1 MPSSRRRSSSQV
13 QLDIPRSRSGSLHLH
28 GQRCNSLQG
37 MLYKRR
43 SQVHTSAR
51 GGNALLVCAGRQG
64 LWRVRSRVSFLTH
77 LVCVWSSLP
86 FLDELHL
93 SLLHGCFCASPPRFG
108 RSGRV
113 LRADTYGRGKVS
125 IGSFC
130 NAYFCTAVHPF
141 NPHRCCVQLS
151 LVYVQTCREHDD
163 LPFCIRLDTARSR
176 FEVAVVRAENT
187 SCVSY
192 APAGRRVVVCAMSTA
207 VGIDRLRMCLLRAY
221 GCCRGDDSEASAG
234 HPICL
239 LRER

>member
-1 MPSSRRRSSSQV
+1 MHCWFVQV
-13 QLDIPRSRSGSLHLH
+13 G
-28 GQRCNSLQG
+28 
-37 MLYKRR
+37 
-43 SQVHTSAR
+43 R
-51 GGNALLVCAGRQG
+51 GCGVCALG
-64 LWRVRSRVSFLTH
+64 F
-77 LVCVWSSLP
+77 P
-86 FLDELHL
+86 FLRTLCVCGARFL
-93 SLLHGCFCASPPRFG
+93 SLTSYICHCCMAVFVPVALPFG

-113 LRADTYGRGKVS
+113 LHADTYGRGKVS

-141 NPHRCCVQLS
+141 NAHRCCVQLS

-163 LPFCIRLDTARSR
+163 LPLYSPRHGARSLR
-176 FEVAVVRAENT
+176 SCSWKGGEY
-187 SCVSY
+187 CVSY

-239 LRER
+239 LHREMKSRPLDVGTSATWWFAPLCR